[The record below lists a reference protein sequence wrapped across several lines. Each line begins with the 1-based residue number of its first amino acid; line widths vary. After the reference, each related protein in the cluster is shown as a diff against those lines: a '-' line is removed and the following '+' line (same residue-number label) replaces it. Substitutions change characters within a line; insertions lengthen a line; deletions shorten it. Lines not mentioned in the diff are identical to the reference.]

1 MLHSNI
7 NDKEAEMEKK
17 YFSLSF
23 YFVVLVLFIP
33 MLFLASCTKE
43 TKETT
48 TNSTSA
54 ASFNPKGTLQG
65 TLRDAVT
72 NNPIS
77 GAIIDIGVAQT
88 TTDEQ
93 GQYTLQNVQAT
104 TDAVNGTVTGS
115 YSVTIDLRTV
125 NSGNPTG
132 DPDYPDFVFLDS
144 AEVQFTS
151 LNDLT
156 VDQLVASKDFFA
168 GKLDANITGLVSD
181 ESSGIPVPVTGATVN
196 LHAVGTDFDAGTDNT
211 ATGATRHLVGT
222 TTTDTNG
229 NFSFANI
236 EAFRDFVIEISANGG
251 SLIGGYFL
259 TAPADGQTISLVE
272 SQSPRN
278 GNITIESLSELE
290 LVTIGPDPCDGSVA
304 IVNCAPVRTVS
315 IDAVAPSIVSVTP
328 ESGSDQTAGTTSV
341 VITFSE
347 PIKQT
352 VGTSTD
358 PSGVDN
364 LFDNIEVNFDGNKPV
379 NKAGNAAYTLAWN
392 ATFDQLTVTFTT
404 GASSLYH
411 VRLLNVD
418 DGTLTDEND
427 NKASLGVCSDD
438 SAAPADYGI
447 AVDADSNDC
456 TIFFTTNGGATVSA
470 PTITITNKQS
480 LDFDSTPILDWLPVS
495 GAKSYN
501 VYRQTNQ
508 VWGTTVNSG
517 PFELVTNVLITEF
530 AETEPLSFI
539 ENNQIK
545 LTYSYIV
552 RSISSDGVESAASN
566 TETAEDKVGPILD
579 TDAAT
584 FRADLNDGDDTL
596 TLSFNEPL
604 DEASAEAG
612 TYTISVATG
621 TAPTVTSA
629 VYSPTTFEVIL
640 TLSGDLDPA
649 NLGRTSVTTGPDGV
663 NNSIA
668 VGDDQEAIPFGQG
681 AAFSECIT
689 VGTNGT
695 LNTSVLSGDDTFTG
709 TGVNARVTSG
719 PDGICD
725 TTIAGDDVQAIPV
738 NQGQPNQIAINAGAD
753 LFLNSTASGDDT
765 VTRSVVVTISRVSD
779 VARNT
784 IRTAGDQQNTDG
796 TVQ

>member
-1 MLHSNI
+1 M
-7 NDKEAEMEKK
+7 KK
-17 YFSLSF
+17 RYFSLLF
-23 YFVVLVLFIP
+23 YFVGLVLFIP

-48 TNSTSA
+48 TTSTSA
-54 ASFNPKGTLQG
+54 DSFNPKGTLQG

-93 GQYTLQNVQAT
+93 GQYTLQNVPAT
-104 TDAVNGTVTGS
+104 TDAANGTVTGS
-115 YSVTIDLRTV
+115 YSVTIDLRSV
-125 NSGNPTG
+125 NSNNTAGE
-132 DPDYPDFVFLDS
+132 PDYPDFVFFDS
-144 AEVQFTS
+144 ANVKFTS
-151 LNDLT
+151 LDDPTVT
-156 VDQLVASKDFFA
+156 VDQLVASKDFLA

-181 ESSGIPVPVTGATVN
+181 ESSGSPVPVTGATVN
-196 LHAVGTDFDAGTDNT
+196 LHAVGADFDSGTDDT

-222 TTTDTNG
+222 TTTDANG

-315 IDAVAPSIVSVTP
+315 IDAVSPSIVSVTP
-328 ESGSDQTAGTTSV
+328 EPGSDQTAGTTSV

-392 ATFDQLTVTFTT
+392 TTFDQLTVTFTT

-418 DGTLTDEND
+418 DGTFTDEND
-427 NKASLGVCSDD
+427 NKASLGVCPDD
-438 SAAPADYGI
+438 SAAPTDYGI
-447 AVDADSNDC
+447 AVDGDSNDC
-456 TIFFTTNGGATVSA
+456 TIFFTTNGGATASA
-470 PTITITNKQS
+470 PAITITNKQS
-480 LDFDSTPILDWLPVS
+480 LDSSSTPILDWLPVS

-621 TAPTVTSA
+621 TAPTVSSA

-649 NLGRTSVTTGPDGV
+649 NLGKTSITTGANGISNTTANV
-663 NNSIA
+663 NDTQSI
-668 VGDDQEAIPFGQG
+668 PNGQG
-681 AAFSECIT
+681 SPNATCIT
-689 VGTNGT
+689 AGTDGS
-695 LNTSVLSGDDTFTG
+695 LNTSVLSGDDAITG
-709 TGVNARVTSG
+709 TGSSAVVTSG
-719 PDGICD
+719 ADGICN
-725 TTIAGDDVQAIPV
+725 TTALTTDVQSILV
-738 NQGQPNQIAINAGAD
+738 GQGQPNQIAINAGTD

-765 VTRSVVVTISRVSD
+765 IVMSVVVIVSGVKD
-779 VARNT
+779 VAGNT
-784 IRTAGDQQNTDG
+784 IRTTGDQQNTDG